1 MLSTSS
7 GDVTRV
13 PLLILFIP
21 VFPLCD
27 SLKAGHTGI
36 VAVGPP
42 EDAPVVDD
50 GVGAPVPLV
59 VHVEEQSLA
68 VDVDPGSVVVLV
80 LGLVLT
86 QVLRPHSLN
95 ISTSLECHGSRAT
108 DLCAS

>member
-27 SLKAGHTGI
+27 SIKAGHTGI

-59 VHVEEQSLA
+59 SHVEEQSLA
-68 VDVDPGSVVVLV
+68 VDVDPGSVVCL
-80 LGLVLT
+80 LRGPVLT
-86 QVLRPHSLN
+86 QVPRPHSLN
-95 ISTSLECHGSRAT
+95 ISTSLECHGSRAR